1 MNPIFDLINKH
12 RTIRAFKKESVPEET
27 VQNIINASM
36 RTPTALGL
44 QQVSVIRVREQQI
57 RDEIAK
63 ICSQDYVAKSSEL
76 FIFLADV
83 YRNYRIAE
91 ASGEKINKN
100 SFANE
105 FVFAVQDAMLMAQ
118 NVSILV
124 ESLDMG
130 GVFLGSILNNT
141 DRLIELL
148 ELPKLTFPVIGYA
161 FGYPDQSPAL
171 KPRMKSELRVF
182 ENKYKIQDDYKEC
195 MKEHDKAMSSYYDLR
210 NTAKALDTFSK
221 QALNNMQQVC
231 EFEKS
236 IFDKISE
243 NGFNL

>member
-1 MNPIFDLINKH
+1 
-12 RTIRAFKKESVPEET
+12 
-27 VQNIINASM
+27 M

-44 QQVSVIRVREQQI
+44 QQVSIIRVREQKI

-76 FIFLADV
+76 FIFLVDV

-91 ASGEKINKN
+91 ATSGEEIKKN
-100 SFANE
+100 TFANE
-105 FVFAVQDAMLMAQ
+105 FVFGMQDAMLMAQ
-118 NVSILV
+118 NVSTLV

-141 DRLIELL
+141 DKLIELL

-161 FGYPDQSPAL
+161 FGYPDQAPTL

-182 ENKYKIQDDYKEC
+182 ENKYKIQEDYKAC
-195 MKEHDKAMSSYYDLR
+195 MEEHDKAMSSYYDLR
-210 NTAKALDTFSK
+210 DTTKTLDTFSK
-221 QALNNMQQVC
+221 QALNNMQQVV
-231 EFEKS
+231 ESEKN

-243 NGFNL
+243 HGFNL